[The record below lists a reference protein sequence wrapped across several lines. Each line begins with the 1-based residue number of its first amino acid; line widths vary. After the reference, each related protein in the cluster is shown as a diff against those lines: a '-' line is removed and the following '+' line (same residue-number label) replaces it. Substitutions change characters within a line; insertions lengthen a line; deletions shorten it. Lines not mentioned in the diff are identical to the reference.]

1 VPCAPAHTLEETFA
15 DPQVRHLGIP
25 RHVGDTL
32 LVGEAIQMSDTP
44 VGIREPAPLL
54 GEHTDEVL
62 RRLGYDGQAI
72 FKLREQGVI

>member
-1 VPCAPAHTLEETFA
+1 
-15 DPQVRHLGIP
+15 
-25 RHVGDTL
+25 VGDTL